1 MKQPLPRHW
10 HCWAGGG
17 LNARGS
23 AKAWRPDMDLTSCL
37 LLSKQEEKQDGSG
50 IVSRNT
56 NLVFQDNSGPARPQV
71 QITFVREVPWQCHA
85 YGVVTVVSR
94 VVRQSRMEQSRRE

>member
-1 MKQPLPRHW
+1 MR
-10 HCWAGGG
+10 
-17 LNARGS
+17 
-23 AKAWRPDMDLTSCL
+23 KALRPDMDLTSCL

-56 NLVFQDNSGPARPQV
+56 NLLFQDNSGPARPQV

-94 VVRQSRMEQSRRE
+94 VVRQSRMEQSSRE